1 MTTNDPDISK
11 VFERLLSL
19 SEAERRREIDEIA
32 RHNPE
37 RATELDSLLAAHDAA
52 PEFLDHLDAEQAARL
67 LEENEPRL
75 MPERIGGYRLI
86 EEIGRGGLG
95 VVYLGERVDSDFEQN
110 VAVKLI
116 KHGMDSESILRR
128 FRVERRI
135 LASLAHPNIANLT
148 DGGLLDDGRPW
159 FAMEYIEGQR
169 LTDWCDQQELS
180 LNGCMHLFE
189 QVCRAVQYAHSRLVV
204 HRDLKP
210 DNILVTADGTVKL
223 LDFGIAK
230 LLADS
235 DDEHTQMTLAG
246 IQAMTPEYA
255 SPEQIR
261 GEPVSVQTDIFAL
274 GVILYQLLTH
284 DHPFQEHNTGRAAL
298 AEAICD
304 TDPSPPSAVVG
315 RSGTEAGKRRPAA
328 RVRQLRGDL
337 DTIVMT
343 AMARDPERRYAS
355 VEALADDISRY
366 LKGLPI
372 RARRRSTWYAMSRFI
387 ARHRLAVGA
396 AAAVILSLAIGLG
409 TAMWQAREAQL
420 QAAEANRQA
429 ERAEQVSEFLTG
441 LFRVNDPAENRGERL
456 TARDLLER
464 GTERLDDDL
473 AEQPELQLD
482 LARLIAEIHINLGE
496 YALARPLLDRA
507 LATNRTLEEPVS
519 AHGLLNLRG
528 RVEHRTGNYEP
539 AVEWFE
545 QAEAAASVEDNP
557 LHLASVLNNWALSE
571 KALGRYEAAER
582 MHLRSLAIHE
592 TELGPDDVRIGPMLN
607 NLGVLLW
614 LSMERPEDA
623 RPHFERAL
631 VLYEKEYGDTHP
643 HTLGTSSNLGWLL
656 SQLGEFDQAEILL
669 RRGLDGAAQL
679 YGKDSEQYGI
689 GLLSF
694 GNFQSDRGNK
704 EEAIEIY
711 HQVHDLYVRHLGP
724 THDYVA
730 YPLGN
735 LGLRYMEKKDYAQA
749 LNYFNQALDVQRQS
763 LAPQHPRV
771 AIVQHS
777 RGQALRQLDRR
788 AEAKAAFTEALDIR
802 ESQLP
807 EGSSQTQQTRLE
819 LLIVDIEIDGIEQHQ
834 STVTEMLQSLP
845 PESPILEQARERLQ
859 LMGVLE
865 E

>member
-1 MTTNDPDISK
+1 MNNDTDIGK
-11 VFERLLSL
+11 VFDQLLGLSIKERS
-19 SEAERRREIDEIA
+19 DELDRIA
-32 RHNPE
+32 RRDPE
-37 RATELDSLLAAHDAA
+37 LAAEMDSLLAAHDAA
-52 PEFLDHLDAEQAARL
+52 PEFLDHLDAERAAKL
-67 LEENEPRL
+67 LAEDEPGL
-75 MPERIGGYRLI
+75 VPKRIGGYRLI

-95 VVYLGERVDSDFEQN
+95 VVYLGERVDSDFEQK

-135 LASLAHPNIANLT
+135 LASLAHPNIASLT

-169 LTDWCDQQELS
+169 LTDWCEQQELP
-180 LNGCMHLFE
+180 LNKCMRLFE

-284 DHPFQEHNTGRAAL
+284 DHPFHEQNSGRAAL
-298 AEAICD
+298 AEAICE
-304 TDPSPPSAVVG
+304 TDPSPPSVMVG
-315 RSGTEAGKRRPAA
+315 RSGTETGKRRPSA
-328 RVRQLRGDL
+328 RIRQLRGDL

-343 AMARDPERRYAS
+343 AMARDPERRYVS

-387 ARHRLAVGA
+387 TRHRLAVGA

-496 YALARPLLDRA
+496 YARARPLLDRA
-507 LATNRTLEEPVS
+507 LAINQAMEEPLS
-519 AHGLLNLRG
+519 GHGLLNLRG
-528 RVEHRTGNYEP
+528 RVEHRMGNYEA

-545 QAEAAASVEDNP
+545 RAEAAALAEGQP
-557 LHLASVLNNWALSE
+557 LSLAGVLNNWALSE
-571 KALGRYEAAER
+571 KGLGRFEAAET
-582 MHLRSLAIHE
+582 MHLRALEIHE
-592 TELGPDDVRIGPMLN
+592 AELGPDDVRIGPMLN
-607 NLGVLLW
+607 NLGVLL
-614 LSMERPEDA
+614 RPIAGRKNDA
-623 RPHFERAL
+623 RYYFERAL
-631 VLYEKEYGDTHP
+631 ALYEREYGDTHP
-643 HTLGTSSNLGWLL
+643 YTLGTSSNLGWLL

-669 RRGLDGAAQL
+669 KRGLEGAARL
-679 YGKDSEQYGI
+679 HGEDSEQYGI
-689 GLLSF
+689 GLLSY

-730 YPLGN
+730 YPLRN
-735 LGLRYMEKKDYAQA
+735 LGLRYMERKDYAQA
-749 LNYFNQALDVQRQS
+749 LHYFDQALEVKRQS
-763 LAPQHPRV
+763 LATQHPRI
-771 AIVQHS
+771 AIIQHS

-819 LLIVDIEIDGIEQHQ
+819 LLIVNIEIDGVEQHQ
-834 STVTEMLQSLP
+834 SAASKLLQSLP
-845 PESPILEQARERLQ
+845 PDSSILEQARERLQ
-859 LMGVLE
+859 SMDVVIE
-865 E
+865 